1 MTTTRRT
8 AICLTAACVGGVGAL
23 GACSSQE
30 ETTGARIAT
39 SDVPEGG
46 GVIRDGVVI
55 TQPRPGEF
63 KAFDARC
70 PHQGCAVD
78 RVTTEAIACPCHGSQ
93 FALADG
99 AVTNGPATTGLTPRT
114 ATVDRA
120 DVVVS

>member
-23 GACSSQE
+23 GACSSKE
-30 ETTGARIAT
+30 ETAGARIAT

-46 GVIRDGVVI
+46 GVVRDGVVV

-63 KAFDARC
+63 KAFDVRC

-78 RVTTEAIACPCHGSQ
+78 QVTAEAIVCPCHGSQ
-93 FALADG
+93 FALTDG
-99 AVTNGPATTGLTPRT
+99 SVTHGPATTGLTART
-114 ATVDRA
+114 ATVDGA
-120 DVVVS
+120 DVVIS